1 MATSR
6 FDEFVE
12 LLTQLPSA
20 AWNAAVTEEPEW
32 KWMRPL
38 QEAWAFGHFAAL
50 FVILGLND
58 YQTKGKADVGYWPK
72 VVPLIPRESDP
83 EDPRQLIQLLEP
95 FYMRE
100 RLAQN
105 KVQRLKRFVSSEI
118 CKKIWKSDSF
128 SLAADFER
136 IWRWLGRSMNQEP
149 TKKTIAFAMKC
160 LALALLMVNESRF
173 DFGAV
178 PVPVD
183 SRIRSVSARL
193 GLTASD
199 EATERERWH
208 ATLRRIRESNGAI
221 TMVQLDSLLW
231 QIGTLSQQEMQC
243 HLATLGVGQLAGR
256 IAALF
261 GNECRA
267 SGVGSG
273 LPHVGLNL
281 AKPEISAK

>member
-1 MATSR
+1 MAISR
-6 FDEFVE
+6 LDEFVE
-12 LLTQLPSA
+12 LLAQFPSA
-20 AWNAAVTEEPEW
+20 AWNATVTEEPEW

-38 QEAWAFGHFAAL
+38 QESWAFGHFAAL
-50 FVILGLND
+50 FIILGLND

-100 RLAQN
+100 RFAQT
-105 KVQRLKRFVSSEI
+105 KVQRLRRFVSSEL
-118 CKKIWKSDSF
+118 CKEIWKRDSF

-136 IWRWLGRSMNQEP
+136 IWRSLGCSMNQEP

-160 LALALLMVNESRF
+160 LALALLMANETRF
-173 DFGAV
+173 AFGAV

-183 SRIRSVSARL
+183 SRIRSISARL
-193 GLTASD
+193 GLTASND
-199 EATERERWH
+199 AIERERWH
-208 ATLRRIRESNGAI
+208 KTLRRIRESNGAI

-243 HLATLGVGQLAGR
+243 HLTMLGVGQLAGR

-261 GNECRA
+261 DTN
-267 SGVGSG
+267 VG
-273 LPHVGLNL
+273 LPALK
-281 AKPEISAK
+281 ADCRM